1 MESGGVDASPVTWRD
16 IWALRGAGVLDQLH
30 ELVALY
36 REPYIQMFYNGVAT
50 SDKLIQ
56 TNADLVQRFANAI
69 ARAHL
74 LLLDPGSK
82 AAVLAVLKEWEPDR
96 ADDDLSGE
104 YDFVLGNLSKEGV
117 ISDEAVR
124 ESIRTSAEQ
133 VGATAEFT
141 PADFVDFSFIRRAYA
156 SLREQGWQ
164 P

>member
-1 MESGGVDASPVTWRD
+1 
-16 IWALRGAGVLDQLH
+16 VLDQLH
-30 ELVALY
+30 ELVPLY

-56 TNADLVQRFANAI
+56 TNPDLVQRFANAI

-74 LLLDPGSK
+74 FILEPRNK
-82 AAVLAVLKEWEPDR
+82 PAVLRVLQEWEPGR

-104 YDFVLGNLSKEGV
+104 YDFVLGNLTKEGV

-133 VGATAEFT
+133 VGTTTEFA
-141 PADFVDFSFIRRAYA
+141 PSDFVDFLFIRRAYER
-156 SLREQGWQ
+156 LRQQGGQ